1 MSTVRAAMNA
11 STASVIADAHAE
23 QAAAQDIER
32 VFVSLYGQWPNLHDE
47 RRAAHD
53 AALDGGPGLA
63 GAGS

>member
-32 VFVSLYGQWPNLHDE
+32 VFVSLMVNGQTCTMNVEPRMTL
-47 RRAAHD
+47 
-53 AALDGGPGLA
+53 L
-63 GAGS
+63 

>member
-1 MSTVRAAMNA
+1 
-11 STASVIADAHAE
+11 
-23 QAAAQDIER
+23 